1 MSLDQLT
8 WNSAVVMSIGVGEVA
23 EPSVSDLETK
33 LKPRKSSW
41 ALALGG
47 TPGESRGVREV
58 NSLSKHAEVKTTVVN
73 F

>member
-1 MSLDQLT
+1 M
-8 WNSAVVMSIGVGEVA
+8 VMSIGVGEVA
-23 EPSVSDLETK
+23 VPSVRDLDTK

-58 NSLSKHAEVKTTVVN
+58 NSLSKQAGATIRKMLGN
-73 F
+73 P